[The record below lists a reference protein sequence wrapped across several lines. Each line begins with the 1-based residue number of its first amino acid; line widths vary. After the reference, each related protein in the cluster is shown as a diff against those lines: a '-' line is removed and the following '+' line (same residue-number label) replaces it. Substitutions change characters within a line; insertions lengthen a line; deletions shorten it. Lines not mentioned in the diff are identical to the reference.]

1 MTPLAFLRGASAAF
15 IVLLLS
21 SASAFAAS
29 AAAAAPA
36 PGRVFD
42 VREHG
47 AKGDGQTLDTDAINR
62 TIEAASA
69 AGGGTVLLP
78 AGTYLSFSIRLR
90 SKITLQIDEGAT
102 LLAATPKVGFGAYDA
117 AEPNEWDMYQDY
129 GHSHWHNSLIWGE
142 NLEDV
147 AIVGPGRIHGLG
159 LTRSGP
165 GPRRPKVAGDMPVSM
180 RNIKDAEVLKKD
192 GEPGTDTSFMDG
204 QGNKAIG
211 LKNCRRV
218 RLRNFSI
225 LLGGHFGVL
234 ATGVDDL
241 RIERVDVDTNRDGFD
256 IDACR
261 DVTITDCRVN
271 SPSDDGI
278 VLKSSFGLGY
288 ARALERVTV
297 TRCAVSGFDIG
308 TMLDGTRQRTQVI
321 APDRDGVTGRIKI
334 GTESNGGFKNITI
347 TDCTFERCRGLAL
360 ETVDGGSIEDVT
372 VKNLTMKEV
381 TTAPLFIRLGNRGRG
396 PGNPPV
402 GGVRRVAISGVTVR
416 DADARYA
423 SQIVGLPGH
432 PIEDVRLSDIDI
444 EYRGGGTAEDAAR
457 EAPENEKAYP
467 EPSMFGTLPT
477 YGLFVRH
484 ARGIVVERVKVRYA
498 TPEARPSA
506 WLEDVAG
513 MTLTGFDAQQAPGA
527 TRLVLRA
534 VTGLKIQGSQGLA
547 DGGPEDVVRA
557 VR

>member
-1 MTPLAFLRGASAAF
+1 MTPLAFLRGATAAF
-15 IVLLLS
+15 VFLLLS
-21 SASAFAAS
+21 SASAFAA
-29 AAAAAPA
+29 AAAVT

-42 VREHG
+42 VRQYG
-47 AKGDGQTLDTDAINR
+47 AKGDGLALDTAAINQA
-62 TIEAASA
+62 IEAASA
-69 AGGGTVLLP
+69 AGGGTVRLP
-78 AGTYLSFSIRLR
+78 PGIYLSFSIRLR
-90 SKITLQIDEGAT
+90 SQITLQIDEGAT
-102 LLAATPKVGFGAYDA
+102 LRAATPKAGFGAYDA

-147 AIVGPGRIHGLG
+147 AIIGPGRIHGEG

-180 RNIKDAEVLKKD
+180 RNIKDADLLKKD

-218 RLRNFSI
+218 TLRNFSV
-225 LLGGHFGVL
+225 LLGGHFALL

-241 RIERVDVDTNRDGFD
+241 IIDRVDVDTNRDGFD

-261 DVTITDCRVN
+261 DVMISDCRVN
-271 SPSDDGI
+271 SPSDDAI

-288 ARALERVTV
+288 ARALERVTI

-360 ETVDGGSIEDVT
+360 ETVDGGAIEDVT
-372 VKNLTMKEV
+372 VKNLTMTEV
-381 TTAPLFIRLGNRGRG
+381 TTAPLFIRLGNRARG
-396 PGNPPV
+396 PGEPPV
-402 GGVRRVAISGVTVR
+402 GKVRRVVISHVTVK

-432 PIEDVRLSDIDI
+432 PIEDVRWSDIDI

-467 EPSMFGTLPT
+467 EPSMFGTLPA

-484 ARGIVVERVKVRYA
+484 ARGVVIERVKVRYA
-498 TPEARPSA
+498 NPEARPSA

-513 MTLTGFDAQQAPGA
+513 VSLVGFDAQQAPGA
-527 TRLVLRA
+527 KRMVLRG
-534 VTGLKIQGSQGLA
+534 VTDLKIKDSKGLA
-547 DGGPEDVVRA
+547 DGGPENVVRA
-557 VR
+557 SR